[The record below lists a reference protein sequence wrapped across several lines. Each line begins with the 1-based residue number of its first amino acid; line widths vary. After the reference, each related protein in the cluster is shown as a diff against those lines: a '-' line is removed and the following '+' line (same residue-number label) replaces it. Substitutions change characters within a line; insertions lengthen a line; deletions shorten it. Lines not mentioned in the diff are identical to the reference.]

1 LILVRLTAKKASDI
15 FRNFLFIVR
24 TIHVILYFGVLRKE
38 LNTGIYF
45 PTIYGI
51 LKLLFTFNDIF
62 NTIVSIDF
70 RETSLHIAVLDWLTE
85 CNSWSLFS
93 ADAMLMSR
101 YDAHIIPPYLRD
113 RKLPRWCAV
122 QTFTLKII
130 LAIRK
135 LVRVHLPISPSLAKA
150 CCKLLFCTDILH
162 SCSICTY
169 VCNLYL

>member
-1 LILVRLTAKKASDI
+1 M
-15 FRNFLFIVR
+15 
-24 TIHVILYFGVLRKE
+24 
-38 LNTGIYF
+38 NTGIYF
-45 PTIYGI
+45 TTIYGI

-62 NTIVSIDF
+62 NTILSIDF

-85 CNSWSLFS
+85 CNSWSLFN

-101 YDAHIIPPYLRD
+101 FTRYDAHKIPSYLHD

-122 QTFTLKII
+122 QTCILKII

-162 SCSICTY
+162 SCSICMY